1 MVFTAKWIRHPED
14 KQFYIIWLSVLSSSI
29 LIWTESRPLPIP
41 GEAFDG
47 SFVLTLHLEL
57 FWSSQHRPTAVTNAQ
72 QNYQHLPH
80 TSNMAFLL
88 RGTAYM
94 SERQRQDYYRTV
106 TFIVFYCWHEMKLLQ
121 SLGPLKPHPL
131 LNATPTSEQINQNLM
146 NRTKSR
152 PTFFFFDNPLHSDVH
167 NATLKSYYFCNTIC
181 CHKWCRNWQDHA
193 KMTRQALHNK

>member
-1 MVFTAKWIRHPED
+1 MVLVLFCFLEQILNVLWSCSQGSIVCDSENLHRTCSIMVFTAKWIRHPED
-14 KQFYIIWLSVLSSSI
+14 KQFYIIWLSVPSSSI

-88 RGTAYM
+88 RGMAYM
-94 SERQRQDYYRTV
+94 SERQRQHYYRTV
-106 TFIVFYCWHEMKLLQ
+106 FKEM
-121 SLGPLKPHPL
+121 
-131 LNATPTSEQINQNLM
+131 
-146 NRTKSR
+146 
-152 PTFFFFDNPLHSDVH
+152 
-167 NATLKSYYFCNTIC
+167 
-181 CHKWCRNWQDHA
+181 
-193 KMTRQALHNK
+193 